1 VITKLNF
8 KFIINDKIYDEFE
21 LINKQKIF
29 KIEGKEY
36 TQKKLSSFF
45 DTKVICD
52 KCGCESPIKSL
63 QPLTFKN
70 KPFLCRKC
78 RSIGELNSM
87 FGKKHSEKTLS
98 EMSKNRSGEKNSFY
112 GKKHT
117 KETKEKQSIIKKCK
131 NTGEENPMYGK
142 TIFDFWYNKYPPEIV
157 EKMIDDYK
165 KLQSEKKSGD
175 KNSMYGK
182 TIFQL
187 WVDKCGEECAK
198 IKFNEWRSKITK
210 TVNFL
215 YQNTNI
221 KEKISKSLKGRE
233 FTDEHIK
240 NLRLSSIKN
249 VERRLS
255 SGDGKLVPSFNV
267 RACELFDIISNNTGV
282 NIQHALN
289 GGELHIKDLGFW
301 VDGYDKKN
309 NVVYEYYEKH
319 HNRQIE
325 KDEKRIN
332 QIRDFL
338 GCEIIIIKEGE
349 ENKYLN
355 NEI

>member
-1 VITKLNF
+1 MTTKLNF
-8 KFIINDKIYDEFE
+8 KFIINDRVYNEFE

-36 TQKKLSSFF
+36 TQKKISSF
-45 DTKVICD
+45 DIKVICD
-52 KCGCESPIKSL
+52 KCNCESPIKSL

-98 EMSKNRSGEKNSFY
+98 EMRKNNSGEKNPFY

-117 KETKEKQSIIKKCK
+117 KETKEKQSIIKKGK
-131 NTGEENPMYGK
+131 NIGEENPMYGK
-142 TIFDFWYNKYPPEIV
+142 TIFDFWYNKYPEKIV
-157 EKMIDDYK
+157 EKMIEDYK

-175 KNSMYGK
+175 KNSMYGR
-182 TIFQL
+182 TIFEV
-187 WVDKCGEECAK
+187 WVNKCGEECAK
-198 IKFNEWRSKITK
+198 VKFDEWRSKIIK
-210 TVNFL
+210 TVNLL
-215 YQNTNI
+215 YSTTDI
-221 KEKISKSLKGRE
+221 KKAISDKLKGRK
-233 FTDEHIK
+233 FSDEHIK
-240 NLRLSSIKN
+240 NLRLSLIKN
-249 VERRLS
+249 IQERLS
-255 SGDGKLVPSFNV
+255 VGNGKLVPSFNKY
-267 RACELFDIISNNTGV
+267 ACEIFDTISNNTGV

-289 GGELHIKDLGFW
+289 GGELHIKELGFW
-301 VDGYDKKN
+301 VDGYDKEN
-309 NVVYEYYEKH
+309 NVVYEYYEKR

-332 QIRDFL
+332 QIKDFL

-349 ENKYLN
+349 ETKYLN